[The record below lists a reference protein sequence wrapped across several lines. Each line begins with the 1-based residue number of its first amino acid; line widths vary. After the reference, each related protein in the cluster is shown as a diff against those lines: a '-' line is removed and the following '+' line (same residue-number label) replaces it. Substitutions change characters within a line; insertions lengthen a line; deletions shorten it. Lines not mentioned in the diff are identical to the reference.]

1 MSDGRIR
8 LKSPEE
14 IAILRE
20 GGKILA
26 EILYET
32 ADRVKPGISTGELNA
47 FAEKRL
53 KDHGVE
59 GAFKGYQGFPAAL
72 CTSVNDA
79 CVHGIPSFD
88 FLLEEGDIIGLDFGV
103 IYKGLITDSA
113 ITVPVGEVSSDVQH
127 LMRTTKKALKAGID
141 EAMLGNRI
149 GDIGAAIQKLVERQG
164 YSCVRDLI
172 GHGVGYEVHESP
184 EVPNWGRKGSGP
196 ELVEGLVIAIEPIVN
211 VGDWGIRTLKD
222 DWTIVTEDGSLSAH
236 FEHSLAITKEGTII
250 LTEYS

>member
-1 MSDGRIR
+1 MAESIR

-14 IAILRE
+14 IVILRE

-32 ADRVKPGISTGELNA
+32 ADRVKPGVSTGELNEY
-47 FAEKRL
+47 AEKRL

-59 GAFKGYQGFPAAL
+59 GAFKGYQGFPAAM

-79 CVHGIPSFD
+79 CVHGIPSYD
-88 FLLEEGDIIGLDFGV
+88 FILKEGDIIGMDFGV
-103 IYKGLITDSA
+103 IYEGLITDSA
-113 ITVPVGEVSSDVQH
+113 ITVPVGEIASTVQH
-127 LMRTTKKALKAGID
+127 LLKTTKKALKAGI
-141 EAMLGNRI
+141 EQAVLGNRI

-164 YSCVRDLI
+164 YSSVRDLI
-172 GHGVGYEVHESP
+172 GHGVGYEVHEAP
-184 EVPNWGRKGSGP
+184 EVPNWGVKGKGP

-222 DWTIVTEDGSLSAH
+222 GWTIVSEDGSLSAH
-236 FEHSLAITKEGTII
+236 FEHSLAITKEGTIV